1 MTQDDSIPVAIGELI
16 AGKYRVERVLGR
28 GGMGVVVSAMH
39 TELEQRVALKFLLP
53 QAMEHPPVVA
63 RFARE
68 AKAAA
73 KIKSEHVARVIDVG
87 ALPTGAPYVVME
99 FMEGEDLAVVVSR
112 RGPFSIEVA
121 VGYVL
126 EACEAIAEAHSHG
139 IVHRDI
145 KPANLFLAKQ
155 PNGRSIIKVLDF
167 GISKSTLSTTQANL
181 TQTSTVMGSPLY
193 MSPEQMIS
201 SKSVDVR
208 SDIWALGIVLYEFL
222 TASVPFQS
230 DTLPELIAAV
240 LQREAEPLRTVRPDA
255 PPALEAIVTR
265 CLAKEPSVR
274 FANVAELAAALAPF
288 GPPRS
293 AVSVERIT
301 SVLGL
306 AGPPPASDAGPPLVT
321 NTAAT
326 FGRTGSPR
334 ASTMPHTPLPV
345 PTGNVSSS
353 FATGAT
359 TTSKPLSTTSPPT
372 PAGLPGPKGI
382 WVVAIA
388 GLSVAMMATLGTIG
402 WRWAAAR
409 TPATVASAAVPSATT
424 PDPDAPA
431 VPPPPAPSAS
441 QAAASAS
448 AGDTTGAPASATA
461 SAAAPSTP
469 DNTPSN
475 TASPRTGGRTAPAE
489 PPATAARPATDRP
502 HAAPAGT
509 NCTLVKDFDTEGNPH
524 FRKVCK

>member
-1 MTQDDSIPVAIGELI
+1 MSQDDSIPVAIGELI

-28 GGMGVVVSAMH
+28 GGMGVVVAAMH
-39 TELEQRVALKFLLP
+39 TELEERVALKFLLP

-73 KIKSEHVARVIDVG
+73 KIKSEHVARVRDVG
-87 ALPTGAPYVVME
+87 ALPNGAPYVVME
-99 FMEGEDLAVVVSR
+99 FMEGDDLSVVLSR
-112 RGPFSIEVA
+112 RGPFAIELA

-126 EACEAIAEAHSHG
+126 EACEAIAEAHSYG

-155 PNGRSIIKVLDF
+155 PNGRAIIKVLDF

-193 MSPEQMIS
+193 MSPEQMVS

-265 CLAKEPSVR
+265 CLAKEPGVR
-274 FANVAELAAALAPF
+274 YANVAELAAALAPF

-293 AVSVERIT
+293 ALSVERIA

-306 AGPPPASDAGPPLVT
+306 AGPPPPSDAAPPLVT

-326 FGRTGSPR
+326 FGSTGSPR
-334 ASTMPHTPLPV
+334 ASTMPHTPMPV
-345 PTGNVSSS
+345 PTAGGAGST

-359 TTSKPLSTTSPPT
+359 TTAKPLSTTAPPT
-372 PAGLPGPKGI
+372 PAGVPGPKAV

-388 GLSVAMMATLGTIG
+388 GLSVGMMATLGTIG

-409 TPATVASAAVPSATT
+409 TPATAASVAVPSATT
-424 PDPDAPA
+424 PAPDTPD

-441 QAAASAS
+441 QAAAASAS
-448 AGDTTGAPASATA
+448 AGDTNGASAPATA
-461 SAAAPSTP
+461 SAAAPA
-469 DNTPSN
+469 
-475 TASPRTGGRTAPAE
+475 TAETTAPPRTGGHTAPSE
-489 PPATAARPATDRP
+489 PAATVARPATDRP
-502 HAAPAGT
+502 RPASGKD
-509 NCTLVKDFDTEGNPH
+509 CTLVKDFDTEGNPH